1 MSEAIPLSQKS
12 PQPISTQADTPPQG
26 TPQIHDAA
34 RVQGA
39 VSPQGTLAVFE
50 PGTGKL
56 LGEVRVATSQDVR
69 EAVRQARAAQ
79 AEWARKTFAQRRE
92 VLLRFKDLL
101 LARAAE
107 FSEHLTRENGKT
119 RNESLFM
126 EVLPVA
132 DATTWYANRAHKLLA
147 DEKIPLH
154 MFPHKKS
161 YLRFYPRGVVAIIS
175 PWNYPFSIPTGDAV
189 GALMAGN
196 AVVVKPSEFTPIIL
210 EKTRLLFEE
219 AGLPRGLFGV
229 VQGKGDVGAELI
241 RSGVDMVLFTGSVAT
256 GRRVNVAAAE
266 QMIPCVLELGGKDP
280 AIVLPDAD
288 LDSAAKKIA
297 WGAFANSG
305 QTCASVERVYVHE
318 SVAKPFIDKVVE
330 LAQSLRQGEPNQHE
344 VDVGAMTTQAQVEIV
359 RRHLDEARARG
370 ARILAGGE
378 VRVTQEGA
386 RFVQPTVLTG
396 TTPDMAI
403 VRDETFGPML
413 PIMTYRTEEE
423 AIRLANDSAYGLS
436 AYVFTRSRAKA
447 ERIANQLIA
456 GTVMHNDTLYT
467 HAAPETPW
475 GGVKSSGLGRVHGKH
490 GLRDFCEVRH
500 VNLERLNFPA
510 FWYYPYS
517 RKAWS
522 TGLRVYRTLLGRG
535 VGGRLKALF
544 GKH

>member
-1 MSEAIPLSQKS
+1 MSEVIPVPQKPAQPVG
-12 PQPISTQADTPPQG
+12 PQAATPPQG
-26 TPQIHDAA
+26 TTPVQEAA

-39 VSPQGTLAVFE
+39 VSAQGTLAVFE
-50 PGTGKL
+50 PGSGKL
-56 LGEVRVATSQDVR
+56 LGEVRVATAQDVR
-69 EAVRQARAAQ
+69 EAVRQARTAQ

-92 VLLRFKDLL
+92 VLLRFRDLL
-101 LARAAE
+101 LARAGE

-147 DEKIPLH
+147 DEKISLH

-161 YLRFYPRGVVAIIS
+161 YLRFYPRGVVAVVS

-196 AVVVKPSEFTPIIL
+196 AVVVKPSEFTPIIM

-241 RSGVDMVLFTGSVAT
+241 RSGVNMVLFTGSAAT
-256 GRRVNVAAAE
+256 GRKVNIAAAE

-318 SVAKPFIDKVVE
+318 SVAKPFTDKVVE
-330 LAQSLRQGEPNQHE
+330 LARSLRQGEPNQHE

-359 RRHLDEARARG
+359 RRHLDDAKARG
-370 ARILAGGE
+370 ARILSGGE
-378 VRVTQEGA
+378 VKVTPEGA

-403 VRDETFGPML
+403 IRDETFGPML

-423 AIRLANDSAYGLS
+423 AVRLANDSSYGLS
-436 AYVFTRSRAKA
+436 AYVFTRNRKKA

-475 GGVKSSGLGRVHGKH
+475 GGVKSSGIGRVHGKH

-500 VNLERLNFPA
+500 VNLERLDFPA

-517 RKAWS
+517 RKAWT

-535 VGGRLKALF
+535 VGGRLRALF

>member
-1 MSEAIPLSQKS
+1 MAEAIAIRHRP
-12 PQPISTQADTPPQG
+12 AQG
-26 TPQIHDAA
+26 SVT
-34 RVQGA
+34 
-39 VSPQGTLAVFE
+39 PQGTLAVYE

-56 LGEVRVATSQDVR
+56 LGEVRVATPDQVR
-69 EAVRQARAAQ
+69 ETVLAARAAQ
-79 AEWARKTFAQRRE
+79 ADWARKSFAERRD
-92 VLLRFKDLL
+92 VLLRFKELL
-101 LARAAE
+101 LARAEE
-107 FSEHLTRENGKT
+107 FCEHITRENGKT

-132 DATTWYANRAHKLLA
+132 DAVHWYATHAQKVLA

-154 MFPHKKS
+154 LFPHKKS
-161 YLRFYPRGVVAIIS
+161 YLRFYPRGVIGIIS
-175 PWNYPFSIPTGDAV
+175 PWNYPFSIPTGDAAA
-189 GALMAGN
+189 ALMAGN

-210 EKTRLLFEE
+210 EKTRALFEE

-241 RSGVDMVLFTGSVAT
+241 RSGVNMIVFTGSVAT

-266 QMIPCVLELGGKDP
+266 QMIHCVLELGGKDP

-288 LDSAAKKIA
+288 LDAAAKKIS

-318 SVAKPFIDKVVE
+318 SVVKPFTEKVVA
-330 LAQSLRQGEPNQHE
+330 LARKLRQGEPNQYD
-344 VDVGAMTTQAQVEIV
+344 VDVGAMTTQMQVDIV
-359 RRHLDEARARG
+359 RRHLEDARQRG
-370 ARILAGGE
+370 AKILTGGE
-378 VRVTQEGA
+378 IQVTPDGA
-386 RFVQPTVLTG
+386 RFVQPTVLTD
-396 TTPDMAI
+396 TTPEMAI
-403 VRDETFGPML
+403 VREETFGPML

-423 AIRLANDSAYGLS
+423 AVRLANDSTYGLS
-436 AYVFTRSRAKA
+436 AYVFTKDRAKA
-447 ERIANQLIA
+447 ERLANQLLA

-475 GGVKSSGLGRVHGKH
+475 GGVKASGLGRVHGKH
-490 GLRDFCEVRH
+490 ALRDFSEIRH
-500 VNLERLNFPA
+500 VNLERINFPA

-535 VGGRLKALF
+535 IGGRLKALF

>member
-1 MSEAIPLSQKS
+1 MAESTPHHPSDSS
-12 PQPISTQADTPPQG
+12 PHPVLAAEPP
-26 TPQIHDAA
+26 AN
-34 RVQGA
+34 RVPQGA
-39 VSPQGTLAVFE
+39 VTAQGTLAVYE
-50 PGTGKL
+50 PGSGKL
-56 LGEVRVATSQDVR
+56 LGEVRVSTREEVR
-69 EAVRQARAAQ
+69 TVVQAAKAAQ
-79 AEWARKTFAQRRE
+79 AEWGRKPFAARRD
-92 VLLRFKDLL
+92 VLLRFKELL
-101 LARAAE
+101 LQRADE
-107 FSEHLTRENGKT
+107 FCDHLSRENGKT

-132 DATTWYANRAHKLLA
+132 DAVHWYANNARKLLK
-147 DEKIPLH
+147 DEKLSLH

-161 YLRFYPRGVVAIIS
+161 YLRFYPRGVIGLIS

-189 GALMAGN
+189 AALMAGN
-196 AVVVKPSEFTPIIL
+196 AVVVKPSEYTPIIM
-210 EKTRLLFEE
+210 EKTRALLEE

-229 VQGKGDVGAELI
+229 VQGKGDVGAALI
-241 RSGVDMVLFTGSVAT
+241 ASGVNMIVFTGSVAT
-256 GRRVNVAAAE
+256 GKKVNVAAAE

-280 AIVLPDAD
+280 AIVLSDAD
-288 LDSAAKKIA
+288 LDSAASKIA

-318 SVAKPFIDKVVE
+318 SIARRFTEKVTE
-330 LAQSLRQGEPNQHE
+330 LARKLRQGEPNQHD
-344 VDVGAMTTQAQVEIV
+344 VDVGAMTTQMQVDIV

-370 ARILAGGE
+370 AKIAAGGE
-378 VRVTQEGA
+378 ITVTPEGA
-386 RFVQPTVLTG
+386 RFVQPTVLTD

-403 VRDETFGPML
+403 VRDETFGPVL
-413 PIMTYRTEEE
+413 PIMTFKTEEE
-423 AIRLANDSAYGLS
+423 AVRLANDSSYGLS
-436 AYVFTRSRAKA
+436 AYVFTKDKSKA

-490 GLRDFCEVRH
+490 GIKELCEVRH

-522 TGLRVYRTLLGRG
+522 AGLRVYRTMLGRG
-535 VGGRLKALF
+535 IAGRLKALF
-544 GKH
+544 GKY

>member
-1 MSEAIPLSQKS
+1 MSEAIPSGQE
-12 PQPISTQADTPPQG
+12 PTQPIVPQAPTPPQIQEA
-26 TPQIHDAA
+26 P

-39 VSPQGTLAVFE
+39 VSAQGTLSVFE

-69 EAVRQARAAQ
+69 ETVRQARTAQ

-92 VLLRFKDLL
+92 VLLRFRDLV
-101 LARAAE
+101 LARA
-107 FSEHLTRENGKT
+107 SELSQDLTRENGKT

-161 YLRFYPRGVVAIIS
+161 YLRFYPRGVIAIIS

-241 RSGVDMVLFTGSVAT
+241 RSGVDMVVFTGSVAT
-256 GRRVNVAAAE
+256 GRKVNIAAAE

-288 LDSAAKKIA
+288 LDTTALKVA

-318 SVAKPFIDKVVE
+318 SIAPQLTEKLVK
-330 LAQSLRQGEPNQHE
+330 LAEGLRQGEPNSYD
-344 VDVGAMTTQAQVEIV
+344 VDVGAMTTQIQVDIV
-359 RRHLDEARARG
+359 KRHLD
-370 ARILAGGE
+370 
-378 VRVTQEGA
+378 
-386 RFVQPTVLTG
+386 
-396 TTPDMAI
+396 D
-403 VRDETFGPML
+403 
-413 PIMTYRTEEE
+413 
-423 AIRLANDSAYGLS
+423 
-436 AYVFTRSRAKA
+436 
-447 ERIANQLIA
+447 
-456 GTVMHNDTLYT
+456 
-467 HAAPETPW
+467 
-475 GGVKSSGLGRVHGKH
+475 
-490 GLRDFCEVRH
+490 
-500 VNLERLNFPA
+500 
-510 FWYYPYS
+510 
-517 RKAWS
+517 
-522 TGLRVYRTLLGRG
+522 
-535 VGGRLKALF
+535 
-544 GKH
+544 

>member
-1 MSEAIPLSQKS
+1 
-12 PQPISTQADTPPQG
+12 
-26 TPQIHDAA
+26 
-34 RVQGA
+34 
-39 VSPQGTLAVFE
+39 
-50 PGTGKL
+50 
-56 LGEVRVATSQDVR
+56 
-69 EAVRQARAAQ
+69 
-79 AEWARKTFAQRRE
+79 
-92 VLLRFKDLL
+92 
-101 LARAAE
+101 
-107 FSEHLTRENGKT
+107 
-119 RNESLFM
+119 
-126 EVLPVA
+126 
-132 DATTWYANRAHKLLA
+132 
-147 DEKIPLH
+147 
-154 MFPHKKS
+154 
-161 YLRFYPRGVVAIIS
+161 
-175 PWNYPFSIPTGDAV
+175 
-189 GALMAGN
+189 MAGN

-241 RSGVDMVLFTGSVAT
+241 RSGVDMVVFTGSVAT
-256 GRRVNVAAAE
+256 GRKVNIAAAE

-318 SVAKPFIDKVVE
+318 SVAKPFTDKVVA
-330 LAQSLRQGEPNQHE
+330 LARSLRQGEPNQHD

-359 RRHLDEARARG
+359 RRHLDEAKARG
-370 ARILAGGE
+370 AKVLAGGE
-378 VRVTQEGA
+378 VKVTPEGA

-423 AIRLANDSAYGLS
+423 AVRLANDSAYGLS
-436 AYVFTRSRAKA
+436 AYVFTRSRARA
-447 ERIANQLIA
+447 ERIANQLVA
-456 GTVMHNDTLYT
+456 GTVMHNDALYT

-500 VNLERLNFPA
+500 VNLERVSFPA

-522 TGLRVYRTLLGRG
+522 TGLRVYRTMLGRG
-535 VGGRLKALF
+535 VTGRLKALF